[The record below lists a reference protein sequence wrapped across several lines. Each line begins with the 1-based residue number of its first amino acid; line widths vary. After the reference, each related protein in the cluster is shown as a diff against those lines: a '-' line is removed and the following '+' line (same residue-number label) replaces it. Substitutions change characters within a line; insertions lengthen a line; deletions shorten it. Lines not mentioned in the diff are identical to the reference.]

1 LGLVK
6 VTSDIVFDEANG
18 SPREQVDLYDVDED
32 EVTTATIRIM
42 AISVV
47 RPQEQD
53 QPSFSTMVKPPTQD
67 EEQVPQEEGMNQ
79 GELRKKRTR
88 REKYHRHLQLKSG
101 PPFKGSIWWIKSMVT
116 SVRE

>member
-47 RPQEQD
+47 RP
-53 QPSFSTMVKPPTQD
+53 
-67 EEQVPQEEGMNQ
+67 
-79 GELRKKRTR
+79 
-88 REKYHRHLQLKSG
+88 
-101 PPFKGSIWWIKSMVT
+101 
-116 SVRE
+116 